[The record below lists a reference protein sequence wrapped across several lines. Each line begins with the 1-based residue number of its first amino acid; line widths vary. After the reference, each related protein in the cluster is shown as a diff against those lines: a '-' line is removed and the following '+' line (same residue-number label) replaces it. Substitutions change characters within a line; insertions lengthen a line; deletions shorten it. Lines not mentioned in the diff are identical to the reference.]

1 MKINDK
7 DIARM
12 ARRMRDEENGSLH
25 VRRWRRN
32 RKSMPQWLVALPAA
46 AVIGFLAGFFTGSKS
61 EPEDMRI
68 LSQRIDTLYI
78 TRQAEKPESADSGTL
93 KNTGLAIETKS
104 NSPGTSARRDSSG
117 KSKYVTGLPASKDG
131 IRYDMLVM
139 Q

>member
-61 EPEDMRI
+61 EPEDMRM

-78 TRQAEKPESADSGTL
+78 TQQAEKPESTDSGTL

-104 NSPGTSARRDSSG
+104 NSPGTSARRDSSS

>member
-61 EPEDMRI
+61 EPEDMRM

-78 TRQAEKPESADSGTL
+78 TRQAEKPETTDSGTL

-104 NSPGTSARRDSSG
+104 SNPGTSARRDSSD

>member
-61 EPEDMRI
+61 EPEDMRM

-104 NSPGTSARRDSSG
+104 NSPGTSARRDSS

>member
-7 DIARM
+7 EIARM

-32 RKSMPQWLVALPAA
+32 RRSMPQWLVALPAA

-61 EPEDMRI
+61 EPEDMRM

-78 TRQAEKPESADSGTL
+78 TRQAEKPETADSGTL
-93 KNTGLAIETKS
+93 KATGLAIEAKNTE
-104 NSPGTSARRDSSG
+104 PRTRARRDSSS
-117 KSKYVTGLPASKDG
+117 KSKYVTGVPASRDG

>member
-1 MKINDK
+1 
-7 DIARM
+7 M

-61 EPEDMRI
+61 EPEDMRM

-78 TRQAEKPESADSGTL
+78 TQQAEKPESTDSGTL

-104 NSPGTSARRDSSG
+104 NSPGTSARRDSSS